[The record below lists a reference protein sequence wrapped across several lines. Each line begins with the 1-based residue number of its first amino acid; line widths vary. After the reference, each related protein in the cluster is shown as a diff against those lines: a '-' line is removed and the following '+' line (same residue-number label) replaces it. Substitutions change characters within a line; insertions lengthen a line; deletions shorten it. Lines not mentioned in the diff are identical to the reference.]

1 MPRWRRHDRG
11 ASLVPVAPAFEAA
24 SNALKG
30 HEAYALKGASSRNAA
45 RVRLRA
51 ALESAVK
58 SKAAD
63 LDERPSHASPVA
75 KFVPTRERSVRNG
88 FCRDAKSDDPSG
100 KKLPCPSY
108 RFRTCAPGEGW
119 ATIVPGARLWS
130 APWAVRGGPGSGWQ
144 SERREEG

>member
-1 MPRWRRHDRG
+1 MGGATIAG

-30 HEAYALKGASSRNAA
+30 HEAHALKGASSRDAA

-58 SKAAD
+58 SKAISMRGRAMRA
-63 LDERPSHASPVA
+63 LVA

-88 FCRDAKSDDPSG
+88 FCSR
-100 KKLPCPSY
+100 C
-108 RFRTCAPGEGW
+108 E
-119 ATIVPGARLWS
+119 
-130 APWAVRGGPGSGWQ
+130 VRR
-144 SERREEG
+144 SEREETAVSFVPL